1 MEIGLKWLK
10 HWCSKCVFCF
20 LRTGYQGCD
29 HHIMQQNIY
38 RVKASISCYVGIRQA
53 IGVPFWTLT
62 NGWNMW
68 IERNIY
74 ILRIVFDFDPPKHP
88 PSLNNCAYTDIYIYI
103 YIYMYIDLKPLA
115 AACTCKINIYIYIYI
130 YVYMFMYYII
140 LYIYG
145 HPQPGPTLSFL
156 FVVFAAEKTFILLTS
171 FCVFYTAT
179 QVRYS
184 LTRVFLQC
192 SSSIATWLLHILR
205 LRGWIRVMLLKKCF
219 TSFNAMFTSTIS
231 LRCQSFAIFYLQKKQ
246 T

>member
-1 MEIGLKWLK
+1 MQTQIWPGAAPPTPAAAFKSSGWGRVTWDMEIGLKWLK

-88 PSLNNCAYTDIYIYI
+88 PSLNNCAYTDIYIY
-103 YIYMYIDLKPLA
+103 MYIDLKPLA
-115 AACTCKINIYIYIYI
+115 AACTCKIYIYIYI
-130 YVYMFMYYII
+130 HMY
-140 LYIYG
+140 
-145 HPQPGPTLSFL
+145 T
-156 FVVFAAEKTFILLTS
+156 
-171 FCVFYTAT
+171 
-179 QVRYS
+179 
-184 LTRVFLQC
+184 C
-192 SSSIATWLLHILR
+192 SCIT
-205 LRGWIRVMLLKKCF
+205 
-219 TSFNAMFTSTIS
+219 
-231 LRCQSFAIFYLQKKQ
+231 
-246 T
+246 